1 VIAGHAT
8 QRLAGHGVGCHDAPM
23 RLPHFPLHQV
33 AFPHL
38 PLPLHLFEE
47 RYRAMAADVVAEG
60 SSFEGRFVVSMI
72 TEGREVGGDAR
83 AQTIGT
89 VCEVRSAE
97 RFPDGRWVFL
107 VVGVARARIT
117 SIDRNGLYAVADVE
131 ILGEPIGEEASQLVP
146 QVQSAL
152 DGYLASVKRFVA
164 RTASHGD
171 DASAEQENRTVR
183 ASLDEVLKPIH
194 LPDDPVS
201 ASYAVAGVLPVELSR
216 KQQLLEL
223 PDATARL
230 RAELEVLRRESRLLE
245 GEALPPIPVSDLGY
259 HPN

>member
-1 VIAGHAT
+1 
-8 QRLAGHGVGCHDAPM
+8 M

-60 SSFEGRFVVSMI
+60 SAYAGRFVVSMI
-72 TEGREVGGDAR
+72 TNGPEVGGDA
-83 AQTIGT
+83 QTRVIGT
-89 VCEVRSAE
+89 ICEVHSAE
-97 RFPDGRWVFL
+97 RFPDGRWLLL
-107 VVGVARARIT
+107 VVGVARARIAAV
-117 SIDRNGLYAVADVE
+117 DRTGPYAVADVE
-131 ILGEPIGEEASQLVP
+131 PLGEPVGADAPPLVP
-146 QVQSAL
+146 QVQTAL
-152 DGYLASVKRFVA
+152 DAYLATVKRFVA
-164 RTASHGD
+164 RTASQGD
-171 DASAEQENRTVR
+171 DPEQEKRTVR

-194 LPDDPVS
+194 LPEDPVA

-223 PDATARL
+223 PDATTRL
-230 RAELEVLRRESRLLE
+230 RAEIELLRRESRLLDDA
-245 GEALPPIPVSDLGY
+245 ALSPVPVGNLGY